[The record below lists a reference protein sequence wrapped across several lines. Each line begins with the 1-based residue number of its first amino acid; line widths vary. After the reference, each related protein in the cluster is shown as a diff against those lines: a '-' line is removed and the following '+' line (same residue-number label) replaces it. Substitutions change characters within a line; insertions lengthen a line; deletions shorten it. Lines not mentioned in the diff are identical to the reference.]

1 MSHTSPLPADRRPLS
16 ACQPAA
22 SIPRDARSA
31 SAERH
36 HLVAATLA
44 ARVAVRDAA
53 AAATEAA
60 DRARALAD
68 HLDDALA
75 ALKSGKALPGPDPV
89 RPAPWSHAAFAL
101 SPREREV
108 LALVA
113 EGRSNKEIAAALYVS
128 PNTIK
133 THVSA
138 LLTKLNVS
146 SRTQLAAIAVRPGS
160 QIRDTHAHV
169 AV

>member
-1 MSHTSPLPADRRPLS
+1 MSHTSPLLADRCPPS

-22 SIPRDARSA
+22 SIPREARSA
-31 SAERH
+31 SAERR
-36 HLVAATLA
+36 HLVAAALA
-44 ARVAVRDAA
+44 ARSALRDAA

-60 DRARALAD
+60 DRARTIADDLDAALAD
-68 HLDDALA
+68 
-75 ALKSGKALPGPDPV
+75 LKRSKALPDPDPV
-89 RPAPWSHAAFAL
+89 RPAPSSHAAFTL

-113 EGRSNKEIAAALYVS
+113 EGRSNKEIAAALFVS